1 MKTQDEL
8 NKSGEIHGG
17 EFDRRKRPT
26 IAELE
31 AMLEEKDVKIDIAP
45 NGEVITSEK
54 ESNRRSFGW
63 SSDKEKTRSYTLTEK
78 LAQLLNYHS
87 MEQFSDTPDFI
98 LAEYMMDCFIAWN
111 KGIEARE
118 KWYGRPINIKE
129 ASEGL

>member
-1 MKTQDEL
+1 MKTQEEL
-8 NKSGEIHGG
+8 NQSGEIHAS

-31 AMLEEKDVKIDIAP
+31 AMLEKKDATIDIAP
-45 NGEVITSEK
+45 NGEVLE
-54 ESNRRSFGW
+54 RA
-63 SSDKEKTRSYTLTEK
+63 YTLNEK

-98 LAEYMMDCFIAWN
+98 LAEYMMDCFRAWN

-118 KWYGRPINIKE
+118 KWYGRPISIKGGYSPKYLAE
-129 ASEGL
+129 QEKLHGSDVK